1 MMFVL
6 RMAVRE
12 TRASWKRLIFFFV
25 CIAVGVAAIVTLRSV
40 IQSVRGVFGKE
51 AKALIAADV
60 LVSTNNAWMPDAR
73 QTIERRFAEYDAT
86 EWTES
91 VETPTMSRPADG
103 RAVARMVELRA
114 VQRAFPLYGTVG
126 LEGGR
131 TYSYALLQQHGVL
144 VRPELLTALGLK
156 VGDQLAI
163 GQAVFVIRGVIT
175 TEPGR
180 RVGGFSLGPRV
191 LIDYDDLPS
200 TGLISVAAALAMCCS
215 SASRKIASSRW
226 SAR

>member
-12 TRASWKRLIFFFV
+12 TRASWRRLLFFFL

-40 IQSVRGVFGKE
+40 IQSVRGVFGRE
-51 AKALIAADV
+51 AKSLIAADV
-60 LVSTNNAWMPDAR
+60 LISTNTEWTAEAR
-73 QTIERRFAEYDAT
+73 LTIERRLIEFGALDRT
-86 EWTES
+86 DS

-114 VQRAFPLYGTVG
+114 VERQFPLYGTVG
-126 LEGGR
+126 LRDGQ
-131 TYSYALLQQHGVL
+131 TYSYALLQHHGML
-144 VRPELLTALGLK
+144 VQPELLRATGVG

-163 GQAVFVIRGVIT
+163 GQSVFTIRGVIT
-175 TEPGR
+175 NEPGR

-191 LIDYDDLPS
+191 LI
-200 TGLISVAAALAMCCS
+200 
-215 SASRKIASSRW
+215 
-226 SAR
+226 